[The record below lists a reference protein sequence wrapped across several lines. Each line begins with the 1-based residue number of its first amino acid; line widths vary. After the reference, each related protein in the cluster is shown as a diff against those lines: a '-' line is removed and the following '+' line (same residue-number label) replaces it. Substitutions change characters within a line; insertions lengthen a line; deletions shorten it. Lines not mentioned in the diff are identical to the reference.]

1 VVFGGQVSD
10 WSDVLSDV
18 PQGSVLG
25 PVLFVL
31 YADDIL
37 RTIISKILQFTDD
50 TKINYAV
57 NSVEGIESSQSVM
70 H

>member
-1 VVFGGQVSD
+1 MVFGGQVSD